1 MKNPVVAF
9 ENSTVCTE
17 LVAIDENVI
26 CNLYKF
32 SKQVLSKLGIELSE
46 GWTHEDALFNYVY

>member
-46 GWTHEDALFNYVY
+46 GWTHKDALFN